1 VRYARLVLIIT
12 VSLILLSGCGAK
24 SQPNVLRSVKSGSD
38 LELAIELPKQ
48 KYIAGKDHFAKL
60 SLKNLGS
67 KPLTFNKGDLFKVA
81 VLDKNNKVVWPDG
94 SIPGLKGYA
103 PVTLEKGEAHS
114 QELVFS
120 VKKPGTYKI
129 YCILANGAVKK
140 ADGERITRDAPPRL
154 KTDNIVIKVEKRESN
169 KPVI

>member
-1 VRYARLVLIIT
+1 MRYARLVLIIT
-12 VSLILLSGCGAK
+12 VSLILLSGCSTK
-24 SQPNVLRSVKSGSD
+24 SQSKVLRSAKLGSD
-38 LELAIELPKQ
+38 LELAIELLKQ
-48 KYIAGKDHFAKL
+48 KYVAGKDYFAKL

-67 KPLTFNKGDLFKVA
+67 KPLTFNKGDLFKVV

-103 PVTLEKGEAHS
+103 PVKLEKGKTHS

-120 VKKPGTYKI
+120 VKEPGTYKI

-154 KTDNIVIKVEKRESN
+154 KTGTITIKVEN
-169 KPVI
+169 L